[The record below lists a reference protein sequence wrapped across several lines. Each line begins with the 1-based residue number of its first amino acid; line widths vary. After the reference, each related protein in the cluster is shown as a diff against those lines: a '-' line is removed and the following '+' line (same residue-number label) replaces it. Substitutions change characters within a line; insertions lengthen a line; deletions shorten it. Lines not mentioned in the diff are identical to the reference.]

1 LVQQIVDAFVGLNAP
16 SGWPAWATHEP
27 AFGAVDAAGK
37 SAADAE
43 MHPDGAA
50 VAFGL
55 DAHVVSANVETLT
68 PAQSTP
74 VGASHV
80 HAEHPRESVAAA

>member
-1 LVQQIVDAFVGLNAP
+1 VQQIVDALVGLNAP
-16 SGWPAWATHEP
+16 SGRPACAMQEP
-27 AFGAVDAAGK
+27 ALGAVDAAGK

-43 MHPDGAA
+43 MQPDGAA
-50 VAFGL
+50 AGFGL
-55 DAHVVSANVETLT
+55 DAHVVSAYVETLT

-80 HAEHPRESVAAA
+80 HAEHPRESLAAA